1 MATQFDAARRA
12 GGKAVRKT
20 SALSVAVREFL
31 RSPGLVG
38 SAFPASRYLVD
49 KLLAPIDWSKAKV
62 VVEYGPGSGPLTR
75 AMLRRMPRDSRLIT
89 LDVSSHFTKHLQR
102 TIDDPR
108 LLAVTASAASV
119 VDVLDRHGL
128 GSADLIVTGVPFSTM
143 SPQLGD
149 QIMDASAMVLT
160 PGGKLLAYQMRTA
173 VAGLIERRFGA
184 VRKSYSW
191 RNIPPCHLYWA
202 SQPQRPDR

>member
-12 GGKAVRKT
+12 G
-20 SALSVAVREFL
+20 SAPFRNASSLSVAVREFL

-75 AMLRRMPRDSRLIT
+75 AMLQRMPRDSRLVT
-89 LDVSSHFTKHLQR
+89 LDVSPHFTRHLQR

-108 LLAVTASAASV
+108 LVAVTASAASV
-119 VDVLDRHGL
+119 VDVLDRHGF
-128 GSADLIVTGVPFSTM
+128 GSVDLVVTGIPFSTM
-143 SPQLGD
+143 APQLGA
-149 QIMDASAMVLT
+149 QIMDASAHVLA
-160 PGGKLLAYQMRTA
+160 PGGQMLAYQMRTA
-173 VAGLIERRFGA
+173 VAPLLEQRFGK
-184 VRKSYSW
+184 VRRSFVW

-202 SQPQRPDR
+202 SQPQSPDR